1 MVIPPVVSLVVLA
14 LVLAVILPVVLAVL
28 LLVALAV
35 LLPVALAVLLPVALA
50 VVLAVALCRLGLRI
64 PVLAPIGKTSRWRL
78 LLVKPTKL
86 CGFFLSD
93 FVADGNF
100 RKATGER

>member
-14 LVLAVILPVVLAVL
+14 LVLAVILPVL
-28 LLVALAV
+28 LL
-35 LLPVALAVLLPVALA
+35 VALA
-50 VVLAVALCRLGLRI
+50 VVLAVAMRRLGLRI

>member
-14 LVLAVILPVVLAVL
+14 LVLAV
-28 LLVALAV
+28 
-35 LLPVALAVLLPVALA
+35 LLPVALA
-50 VVLAVALCRLGLRI
+50 VVLAVAMRRLGLRI

-86 CGFFLSD
+86 LRLLFVRFCG
-93 FVADGNF
+93 GW
-100 RKATGER
+100 